1 MSENKTPCFYTNMM
15 NTLESLDGK
24 VNEIQT
30 SIRIFRAM
38 INERINTEESSTIE
52 KAQEEKESD

>member
-15 NTLESLDGK
+15 NALESLDGK

>member
-38 INERINTEESSTIE
+38 INERINTEESNTIE
-52 KAQEEKESD
+52 KVQEEKESD

>member
-15 NTLESLDGK
+15 NTLESLDSK
-24 VNEIQT
+24 VGEIQT

-38 INERINTEESSTIE
+38 INERISTEEPTTKE
-52 KAQEEKESD
+52 KAHEEKESD

>member
-1 MSENKTPCFYTNMM
+1 MM

>member
-1 MSENKTPCFYTNMM
+1 MSENKTQCFYTNMM
-15 NTLESLDGK
+15 NTLENLDGK

-38 INERINTEESSTIE
+38 INERINTEESNIKKETD
-52 KAQEEKESD
+52 EEKESE